1 MTLRKKPHQHRA
13 NRLSPLNSA
22 DSSKVER
29 WLGKDKIAHLQA
41 CMANG
46 GSRWYG
52 RPICLLDVPGSL
64 WITADGDFVGHVS
77 GGYFASALDVFEAKL
92 RRAWKAAGAQQYGY
106 ANAGFSSISDALS
119 RASQGYS
126 QRRPFN
132 KVGPTG
138 VLGSSSSLWRVGPQP
153 AAGTAPANA
162 PGGTAFTSATAS
174 GPLVFANPATGT
186 NHIVG
191 ADVSASVINNSLLVF
206 DLLYGVNKTMA
217 SVANEAVTG
226 VPTRYQSSTNTDADY
241 AGDNFLFIQVGGT
254 ALAAT
259 AHNWGVAGGS
269 NECLYRNQA
278 GTDNSI
284 LPVLVGNSGSIIDR
298 LDHPLQQ
305 WFAPLATGDVGI
317 MDLAQMRCSASVA
330 TGVIWFMLGHP
341 LGFMSF
347 PVINSILPFDWLT
360 NRDQAPRVFDNA
372 CVAFLE
378 PLKPAT
384 TATTY
389 TGRVV
394 TTSAAP

>member
-1 MTLRKKPHQHRA
+1 MKPYQYRA
-13 NRLSPLNSA
+13 NPLSPLRAA
-22 DSSKVER
+22 DASKVER
-29 WLGKDKIAHLQA
+29 WLGADKIAHLQA
-41 CMANG
+41 CMKG
-46 GSRWYG
+46 WYG

-64 WITADGDFVGHVS
+64 WITADGDFVGYVN
-77 GGYFASALDVFEAKL
+77 GGYFASALDVFESKL
-92 RRAWKAAGAQQYGY
+92 RDLWRAAGQPQYGVC
-106 ANAGFSSISDALS
+106 NAGFASISDALS

-126 QRRPFN
+126 QRRQFN

-138 VLGSSSSLWRVGPQP
+138 VVGATSSLWRVGPQP
-153 AAGTAPANA
+153 VVGATPGNA
-162 PGGTAFTSATAS
+162 PGGTAFSSSSTGAIA
-174 GPLVFANPATGT
+174 FANPASGT
-186 NHIVG
+186 NHLVG
-191 ADVSASVINNSLLVF
+191 ADVSANVINNSLLVY
-206 DLLYGVNKTMA
+206 DLIFGCNKTMA

-226 VPTRYQSSTNTDADY
+226 VPIRYQSSTATNADY

-284 LPVLVGNSGSIIDR
+284 LPVLTGNASAIVDR
-298 LDHPLQQ
+298 LDHPLAQ
-305 WFAPLATGDVGI
+305 WFAPLASGDVGI

-330 TGVIWFMLGHP
+330 TGVVWFMIGHP

-347 PVINSILPFDWLT
+347 PVINSVLPFDWLT
-360 NRDQAPRVFDNA
+360 NRDQAPRVFDGA
-372 CVAFLE
+372 CIALLE

-389 TGRVV
+389 TGRLV
-394 TTSAAP
+394 TTSAAA

>member
-1 MTLRKKPHQHRA
+1 MTVTPKGLRPVHAGK
-13 NRLSPLNSA
+13 L
-22 DSSKVER
+22 ER
-29 WLGKDKIAHLQA
+29 WLGAEKIAHLQA
-41 CMANG
+41 CMGANKPVG
-46 GSRWYG
+46 QGRWYG
-52 RPICLLDVPGSL
+52 RPICLLDVPGSV
-64 WITADGDFVGHVS
+64 WITADGDFIGRGFDRGYFGSAMDVLESHLKRLWRASGHVEY
-77 GGYFASALDVFEAKL
+77 GHI
-92 RRAWKAAGAQQYGY
+92 GA
-106 ANAGFSSISDALS
+106 NSFSSISNALS

-138 VLGSSSSLWRVGPQP
+138 VVSVTSSLWRVGPQP

-162 PGGTAFTSATAS
+162 PGGTAFVNTTTGA
-174 GPLVFANPATGT
+174 VNFADPADGA
-186 NHIVG
+186 NRLVG
-191 ADVSASVINNSLLVF
+191 ADVSANVINNSLLVY
-206 DLLYGVNKTMA
+206 DLIFGVNKTMA
-217 SVANEAVTG
+217 SAANEAVTG
-226 VPTRYQSSTNTDADY
+226 VPTRYQSSTATDEDY

-284 LPVLVGNSGSIIDR
+284 LPVLTGNASAIVDR
-298 LDHPLQQ
+298 LDHPAAQ
-305 WFAPLATGDVGI
+305 WFAPLASGDTGI

-330 TGVIWFMLGHP
+330 TGVVWFMIGHP

-347 PVINSILPFDWLT
+347 PVINSMLPFDWLT
-360 NRDQAPRVFDNA
+360 NRDQAPHVFNGA

-394 TTSAAP
+394 VTAGNA